1 MAKNVLAFDFGAS
14 SGRAILFSLENNRL
28 SQREIHR
35 FDNDPVMVCGTY
47 HWDILRLFHEI
58 KAGILKCKNGGFHFD
73 SIGID
78 TWGVDYGLLDKN
90 GQLVQNPYHYRDTR
104 TDRVNFGEDE
114 KREIFKST
122 GIQFAFINTLFQYMC
137 SAREDVFKSAQT
149 ALFIPDLFNYFLT
162 GEKKT
167 EYTIASTSQML
178 NAYTRR
184 FDDDM
189 LARFGLENKFA
200 DIIMPGTIVGHLKK
214 DICDEL
220 GVDSVPVI
228 AVASHDTASAVV
240 AAPLED
246 PKTEL
251 YISCGTWLLFG
262 AQTDEPIINE
272 KSYAL
277 NYTNEGGVFGT
288 YRFLHNIM
296 GLWIQQECKRA
307 LARSGNVLTY
317 AQLEDAAAD
326 AEPFCCII
334 NPNYDSFSRPGD
346 MTARIAEFAAMTGQR
361 APASYGELNRCI
373 LESLALECAKSV
385 KEISTMLPDKPTAI
399 HAVGGGIQSAL
410 LCRFIAN
417 ASQLPVI
424 AGPVEATGIGN
435 ALMQYVALGEIDSIE
450 SARKIVSDSYGTTR
464 YEPRDCDEWSDAYER
479 YIKICNF

>member
-178 NAYTRR
+178 NAYTRH

-288 YRFLHNIM
+288 YRFFVCSLCALALPQYCAKM
-296 GLWIQQECKRA
+296 CGVKEVSRLWI
-307 LARSGNVLTY
+307 
-317 AQLEDAAAD
+317 
-326 AEPFCCII
+326 
-334 NPNYDSFSRPGD
+334 
-346 MTARIAEFAAMTGQR
+346 
-361 APASYGELNRCI
+361 
-373 LESLALECAKSV
+373 
-385 KEISTMLPDKPTAI
+385 
-399 HAVGGGIQSAL
+399 
-410 LCRFIAN
+410 
-417 ASQLPVI
+417 
-424 AGPVEATGIGN
+424 
-435 ALMQYVALGEIDSIE
+435 
-450 SARKIVSDSYGTTR
+450 
-464 YEPRDCDEWSDAYER
+464 
-479 YIKICNF
+479 